1 METTANQDKQ
11 RWAAVRVE
19 QCCGSRG
26 LLGVLRSQGGRG
38 LGTGRLTLGQHSPP
52 FLCCNCKLGCLLL
65 SSAPGGLH
73 CNLFH
78 FLSYR
83 GHPGA
88 PGGSE
93 LVLWCLPGDPRL
105 FFQKSLVESY

>member
-1 METTANQDKQ
+1 MGAEGCLGSSEA
-11 RWAAVRVE
+11 RV
-19 QCCGSRG
+19 
-26 LLGVLRSQGGRG
+26 GVAWE
-38 LGTGRLTLGQHSPP
+38 LGQHGPP

-65 SSAPGGLH
+65 SSAPGALH
-73 CNLFH
+73 CNLSH

-93 LVLWCLPGDPRL
+93 LVLWCLPGDPRP
-105 FFQKSLVESY
+105 FSQKSLVESY